1 MADTDRKSALT
12 DAFARTTP
20 ISVVG
25 RLPTGA
31 KLFLILSVALLP
43 LALIGLFATLQTARI
58 TDQEARAQLR
68 VAASESARSIAIELI
83 GDMTALRTGLSA
95 LDQDPANAPTCARV
109 TGIFQQHRQAAV
121 AFTIRDQRGRVLC
134 GREFPADLI
143 KPAEQAGPVTAHAI
157 EGRGLVLSMLG
168 DRGRTTASAFFPTP
182 FLAQI
187 AKPGGFPPPY
197 SATLILDGERLE
209 LAALPR
215 RNTFERRETMVI
227 DLGLSGLALEM
238 SVRSAPITSSVL
250 LAMLAPILMWAA
262 AAGIAWFVVDRLLI
276 GPLQRLRGDVA
287 NYSPGEII
295 DPAAIRALPAQEI
308 RELGD
313 TFRAISR
320 TVALHEADL
329 AAGLV
334 RQTRL
339 TREVHHRVKNNLQVI
354 ASLINFHSRAAVG
367 DEAITAYAT
376 IQRRVDAL
384 AVVHRN
390 HHAEMEDSRGLP
402 LRGMLGELAQS
413 IRATAPP
420 GSTQMAIT
428 LDVAPFLI
436 NQDTAMAVAFLV
448 TEAVELA
455 ITCDPVAKIRI
466 SAREAE
472 QSDRA
477 IIRISSPALA
487 SLDELEPAVAARYGR
502 IMEGLSR
509 QLRSTLHH
517 DAQLGAYEIAVAITG
532 RE

>member
-1 MADTDRKSALT
+1 MADRDHKIVSTDG
-12 DAFARTTP
+12 FAPVTP
-20 ISVVG
+20 ITVLG

-31 KLFLILSVALLP
+31 KLFLILSIALLP

-83 GDMTALRTGLSA
+83 GDMTALRTALSA
-95 LDQDPANAPTCARV
+95 LDQDPANAPICARV
-109 TGIFQQHRQAAV
+109 QGVFQQHRESAV
-121 AFTIRDQRGRVLC
+121 AFTIRDQRGQVLC
-134 GREFPADLI
+134 GRRFPDDLI
-143 KPAEQAGPVTAHAI
+143 KPANQSGPVTAHAI
-157 EGRGLVLSMLG
+157 ENRGLVLSMLG
-168 DRGRTTASAFFPTP
+168 DRGRTTASAYFPTP
-182 FLAQI
+182 FLARI

-197 SATLILDGERLE
+197 AATLALDGERLG
-209 LAALPR
+209 LASLVR
-215 RNTFERRETMVI
+215 QNTFERRENMTI

-287 NYSPGEII
+287 SYSPGEII

-354 ASLINFHSRAAVG
+354 ASLINFHSRAAKG
-367 DEAITAYAT
+367 EEAITAYAT

-390 HHAEMEDSRGLP
+390 HHAEAEDSRGLS

-413 IRATAPP
+413 IRATAPT
-420 GSTQMAIT
+420 GSSQMGIT

-455 ITCDPVAKIRI
+455 MTCDPAAKVRI
-466 SAREAE
+466 SAREGEA
-472 QSDRA
+472 SDRA
-477 IIRISSPALA
+477 VIRISSPALV
-487 SLDELEPAVAARYGR
+487 SCEVLERSVETRYGR
-502 IMEGLSR
+502 IMQGLSR

-517 DAQLGAYEIAVAITG
+517 DVDLGAYEIAIQVNG

>member
-1 MADTDRKSALT
+1 MAEIDRKVS
-12 DAFARTTP
+12 TP
-20 ISVVG
+20 SGISLSKPLSVVG
-25 RLPTGA
+25 QLPTGA
-31 KLFLILSVALLP
+31 KLFLILSIALLP
-43 LALIGLFATLQTARI
+43 LALIALFATLQTARI
-58 TDQEARAQLR
+58 TDQEARGQLR
-68 VAASESARSIAIELI
+68 LAASESARAIAIELI
-83 GDMTALRTGLSA
+83 GDMTALRTA
-95 LDQDPANAPTCARV
+95 LNALEQDPANTPICARV
-109 TGIFQQHRQAAV
+109 QGVFQQHRDAAV
-121 AFTIRDQRGRVLC
+121 AFTIRDRRGRTLC
-134 GREFPADLI
+134 GRDFPQNLI
-143 KPAEQAGPVTAHAI
+143 GANPAAGPITARTVP
-157 EGRGLVLSMLG
+157 GRGLVMTMLG
-168 DRGRTTASAFFPTP
+168 DRNRTSASAFFPTP
-182 FLAQI
+182 FLARI

-197 SATLILDGERLE
+197 AATLTLDDQRLAIAE
-209 LAALPR
+209 LPY
-215 RNTFERRETMVI
+215 RNTFERRETMAI
-227 DLGLSGLALEM
+227 DLGISGLALEM

-262 AAGIAWFVVDRLLI
+262 AAGIAWLVVDRLLI

-354 ASLINFHSRAAVG
+354 ASLINFHSRAAQG
-367 DEAITAYAT
+367 NEAMTAYAT

-413 IRATAPP
+413 IRATAPAE
-420 GSTQMAIT
+420 SANMAIT
-428 LDVAPFLI
+428 LDVTPFLVS
-436 NQDTAMAVAFLV
+436 QDTAMAIAFLV

-455 ITCDPVAKIRI
+455 MTCEPVAKVRL

-472 QSDRA
+472 DADHA
-477 IIRISSPALA
+477 IVRISSPALVA
-487 SLDELEPAVAARYGR
+487 CDALDAAVEARYGR
-502 IMEGLSR
+502 IMQGLSR

-517 DAQLGAYEIAVAITG
+517 DTQHGAYEIAVPITG

>member
-1 MADTDRKSALT
+1 MAVFDRKDSPT
-12 DAFARTTP
+12 DDAPRATP
-20 ISVVG
+20 LSMIG

-31 KLFLILSVALLP
+31 KLFLILSIALLP

-68 VAASESARSIAIELI
+68 VAASESARSIANELI
-83 GDMTALRTGLSA
+83 GDMTALRTALSA
-95 LDQDPANAPTCARV
+95 LDQDPANAPICARV
-109 TGIFQQHRQAAV
+109 QGVFQQHRQAAV
-121 AFTIRDQRGRVLC
+121 AFTIRDQRGHVLC
-134 GREFPADLI
+134 GREFPPDLV
-143 KPAEQAGPVTAHAI
+143 KPAEQSGPVTAHAVH
-157 EGRGLVLSMLG
+157 GRGLVLSMLG

-182 FLAQI
+182 FLALI

-197 SATLILDGERLE
+197 SATLALDGEQLE
-209 LAALPR
+209 LATLPR
-215 RNTFERRETMVI
+215 RNTFERRESMTT

-287 NYSPGEII
+287 SYSPGEII

-367 DEAITAYAT
+367 EEAITAYAT

-390 HHAEMEDSRGLP
+390 HHAEVEDSRGLP

-413 IRATAPP
+413 IRATVPP
-420 GSTQMAIT
+420 ESSQMAIT

-448 TEAVELA
+448 TEAIELA
-455 ITCDPVAKIRI
+455 MTCDPVAKIRI
-466 SAREAE
+466 SAREGE
-472 QSDRA
+472 SSDRA
-477 IIRISSPALA
+477 VIRISSPALA
-487 SLDELEPAVAARYGR
+487 ACDMLENSVEARYGR
-502 IMEGLSR
+502 IMQGLSR
-509 QLRSTLHH
+509 QLRSTLNH
-517 DAQLGAYEIAVAITG
+517 DPMLGAYEIAVQVTG